1 MPQPCRSRCKC
12 TCEPEKP
19 MLPPGKAWMLVPT
32 LHEQLLIWA
41 LQLIF
46 RLFRTRIKDGYPD
59 LFSVCSWDEPGQMQS
74 SSSQCWLPPA
84 LESPTSLLFIF
95 GYLGY
100 LIAFLHIL
108 VTLFDESAKLKDA
121 TFRLLFIII
130 PIMTCLS
137 SFSGYITFPN

>member
-1 MPQPCRSRCKC
+1 
-12 TCEPEKP
+12 
-19 MLPPGKAWMLVPT
+19 
-32 LHEQLLIWA
+32 
-41 LQLIF
+41 
-46 RLFRTRIKDGYPD
+46 
-59 LFSVCSWDEPGQMQS
+59 MQS
-74 SSSQCWLPPA
+74 SSSQCWLQPA